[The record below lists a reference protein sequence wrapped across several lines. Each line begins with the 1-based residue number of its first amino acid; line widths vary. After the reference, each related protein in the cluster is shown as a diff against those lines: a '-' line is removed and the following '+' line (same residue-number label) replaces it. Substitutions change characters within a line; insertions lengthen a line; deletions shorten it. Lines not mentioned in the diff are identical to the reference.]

1 MRRVLDDSPEVTL
14 VDMEWHEHWADVA
27 FLDDAFGVEEL
38 QVRLIPAGAWCEL
51 WTEQPG
57 R

>member
-1 MRRVLDDSPEVTL
+1 MRRVLDDSPEVAL

-27 FLDDAFGVEEL
+27 FLDDAFGVEQL
-38 QVRLIPAGAWCEL
+38 QTRLIPAGAWCEL
-51 WTEQPG
+51 WAEQPG